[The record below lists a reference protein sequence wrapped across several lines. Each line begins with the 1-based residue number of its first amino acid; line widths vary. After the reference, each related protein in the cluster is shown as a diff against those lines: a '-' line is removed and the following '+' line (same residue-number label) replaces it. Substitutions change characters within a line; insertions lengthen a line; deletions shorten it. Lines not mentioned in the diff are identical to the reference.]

1 MIVFYYK
8 LLIERLSIDYD
19 FQNQLKSQSH
29 SIWLREFQS
38 ITIDYNWL
46 LIVESDL
53 HDLKSKCTAYKNT
66 NCF

>member
-1 MIVFYYK
+1 MNMIVFYYK

-38 ITIDYNWL
+38 ITIDYN
-46 LIVESDL
+46 
-53 HDLKSKCTAYKNT
+53 
-66 NCF
+66 